1 MTRNDQLTL
10 SYNMTTN
17 NQRMDLNQF
26 WKQAEGL
33 WIGGEF
39 IYKQEQTDLTGNCA
53 TDYVHNPSVRSLA
66 CIGNLVEQLSKTKF
80 LAGWMSGPLCAICP
94 KGTGRNG
101 DFKSD
106 TPCEPC
112 PTDSSTNAWIV
123 FGMVVAVLAV
133 VVLFVYG
140 QIKKGAHEIHLEQE
154 HIREHNSKEH
164 SDVAGDGA
172 DDDDDNNTDN
182 NDNDGDG
189 DDDSSSEFSGSN
201 PMNNKK
207 VTTKRRRGRRES
219 RVYVHERTN
228 FSTDKTMLSLQ
239 EHKQLQRDHGTLSG
253 KLMSHKQVLTG
264 MSRIMMSY
272 LQVVAIARA
281 VPIQWPKEVIAVLDA
296 FATVSAPSL
305 SLVSVDCALGGKLAE
320 NLQSQAAEQAGLVGN
335 VGLSMIFQKFIMV
348 MLLPLFAVLIPI
360 IFWTIYY
367 GFGVCCLHL
376 QKKNKKGVYTINIP
390 EQHSEAKI
398 GCRKC
403 FPWVHEMPSKESNF
417 MKYQTLG
424 DVNGGELWLRTTQR
438 FKITVMVRNYCCF
451 LVYLMTVDL

>member
-1 MTRNDQLTL
+1 MEDASIPISVVNPRDFSAWMNSSAATEIEVTL
-10 SYNMTTN
+10 AHAIATYVSYVHTNSFAYVSASGSNNMTSKDLVTTSAD
-17 NQRMDLNQF
+17 QPKRLDLNQF
-26 WKQAEGL
+26 WTQAEGL
-33 WIGGEF
+33 WLSGTF
-39 IYKQEQTDLTGNCA
+39 IAKQEKTATTESCAGDGTEVKTIACVGN
-53 TDYVHNPSVRSLA
+53 V
-66 CIGNLVEQLSKTKF
+66 IGQIAETNV

-94 KGTGRNG
+94 RGTGRNG

-123 FGMVVAVLAV
+123 VGMVVAVLAV

-164 SDVAGDGA
+164 DDDGG
-172 DDDDDNNTDN
+172 DDDDSGGEND
-182 NDNDGDG
+182 DNDDG
-189 DDDSSSEFSGSN
+189 DDDSKFSGSN
-201 PMNNKK
+201 PMNKKK
-207 VTTKRRRGRRES
+207 VTTRRGRRES

-228 FSTDKTMLSLQ
+228 FSTDQTMLSLQ

-272 LQVVAIARA
+272 LQVIAIARA

-320 NLQSQAAEQAGLVGN
+320 QLQSQAAEQAGLAGAA
-335 VGLSMIFQKFIMV
+335 GLSMIFQKFIMI
-348 MLLPLFAVLIPI
+348 MLVPL
-360 IFWTIYY
+360 
-367 GFGVCCLHL
+367 
-376 QKKNKKGVYTINIP
+376 
-390 EQHSEAKI
+390 
-398 GCRKC
+398 
-403 FPWVHEMPSKESNF
+403 
-417 MKYQTLG
+417 
-424 DVNGGELWLRTTQR
+424 
-438 FKITVMVRNYCCF
+438 
-451 LVYLMTVDL
+451 